1 MFLSGGLKWNL
12 WSDFFYAYPFY
23 SRAAVFV
30 IPVCRKVEGAV
41 FNLSFVDVVL
51 PFFFYFVDR
60 QACEKKILSNLL
72 MPFSELS
79 LRPGESHLSCF
90 NCLCLCERCIE
101 EAKMVTSLYFIL
113 FF

>member
-60 QACEKKILSNLL
+60 QACKKKILSNLL

-79 LRPGESHLSCF
+79 LRPGERAICLVLTACVFVRDLS
-90 NCLCLCERCIE
+90 
-101 EAKMVTSLYFIL
+101 KKQQW
-113 FF
+113 